1 VAPFV
6 SKATQTIPIVFVM
19 SADPLQLGLVASVAR
34 PGGNTT
40 RFTFLQDELAS
51 KRLQLLKEVAPRI
64 SRVAFLST
72 PDHPDNELRVAQRA
86 ATALGVHLQ
95 PIEMRGPGDL
105 DAALQAVTQ
114 APVDALRV
122 SARYPADQ
130 WQSGKARRGAFY
142 DRRRAFERRSARMT
156 TVQTKQEIS
165 ETNRRRYE
173 ELRAAGQDVTPMGLP
188 EATALDGAPI
198 APETVIS
205 REQVP
210 AGWYATVR
218 LRRGE
223 ALRIVEDTGHSS
235 VSLIG
240 WREEDTSERINCA
253 DTVKVQWSAA
263 ISKGRVIL
271 SDMGRVLLSLVED
284 TSGAHDLLVGGST
297 PASTLAAY
305 GATSRN
311 THENFLSAAAKIG
324 LGLRD
329 IPPCVTFFAPVSLD
343 PKGRF
348 LWNSGRKRS
357 GDFVELRAEM
367 NLVLVLSNCAHP
379 LDPARPAASGPI
391 TLVRH
396 RAPPPA
402 QDDPRRTTS
411 AEIIRAFEFTDRLY
425 A

>member
-1 VAPFV
+1 
-6 SKATQTIPIVFVM
+6 
-19 SADPLQLGLVASVAR
+19 
-34 PGGNTT
+34 
-40 RFTFLQDELAS
+40 
-51 KRLQLLKEVAPRI
+51 
-64 SRVAFLST
+64 
-72 PDHPDNELRVAQRA
+72 
-86 ATALGVHLQ
+86 
-95 PIEMRGPGDL
+95 
-105 DAALQAVTQ
+105 
-114 APVDALRV
+114 
-122 SARYPADQ
+122 
-130 WQSGKARRGAFY
+130 
-142 DRRRAFERRSARMT
+142 MT

-271 SDMGRVLLSLVED
+271 SDMGRVFLSLIED
-284 TSGAHDLLVGGST
+284 TSGTHDIMVGGST
-297 PASTLAAY
+297 PASTRAAF
-305 GATSRN
+305 GEVTRN
-311 THENFLSAAAKIG
+311 TQDNFLSAAAKIG

-343 PKGRF
+343 AQGRF
-348 LWNSGRKRS
+348 LWDSSRKRP
-357 GDFVELRAEM
+357 GDFVDLRAEM
-367 NLVLVLSNCAHP
+367 NLVVVLSNCAHP

-391 TLVRH
+391 TLIRY

-402 QDDPRRTTS
+402 PDDPCRTTS
-411 AEIIRAFEFTDRLY
+411 PEIIRAFEFTDRLY
-425 A
+425 T